1 MTLYRETPCEHD
13 YMESHYTCDHIG
25 YPEYNQMH
33 HTNCQCPGGSR
44 EEVTIDYG
52 AAAGLLSTLDDIPSL
67 AHPEE
72 VLPFATRV
80 VDAALHTEKEP
91 VS

>member
-1 MTLYRETPCEHD
+1 MTLYWETPCEHG
-13 YMESHYTCDHIG
+13 YTRRHLNTGNYGDRFDKR
-25 YPEYNQMH
+25 
-33 HTNCQCPGGSR
+33 CPGGPR
-44 EEVTIDYG
+44 EEVTIDYE

-80 VDAALHTEKEP
+80 VDAALHTKKETASTVRVQP
-91 VS
+91 